1 MTATMNSPA
10 PTAASTPLPSAYP
23 DISGLPLMPQ
33 RFWGRWLCAAL
44 IALLLFWLVRA
55 FAHGQIEWRTVGEF
69 LTAQIILQGLIA
81 TIVMAV
87 AAMALGIVLG
97 IITAVMHLS
106 PNPLIK
112 AVAVGYA
119 WFFRGT
125 PVLVQLML
133 VYFGLPYLLGFDLF
147 PFELGRAPFSIEGA
161 LAAGI
166 VTFGLHEAAMM
177 SEIARA
183 GIGAVDHGQIE
194 AARALGMGPGL
205 TVRRIVLPQAVPL
218 MIPPLGNQFNTMLKT
233 TSLLSVIGVGEL
245 FRAAEEMQAASFKT
259 FEVYLGISLYYL
271 LLTALW
277 SVIQQRMERRLQR
290 GSWQPAAAASKVSP

>member
-1 MTATMNSPA
+1 MFGHGPQFDFAYFLQFVFNPP
-10 PTAASTPLPSAYP
+10 PTLLHGVLVSIGAALAAQVMGIVFGFALAFAGLSRIRPL
-23 DISGLPLMPQ
+23 
-33 RFWGRWLCAAL
+33 RWLN
-44 IALLLFWLVRA
+44 
-55 FAHGQIEWRTVGEF
+55 T
-69 LTAQIILQGLIA
+69 
-81 TIVMAV
+81 
-87 AAMALGIVLG
+87 
-97 IITAVMHLS
+97 
-106 PNPLIK
+106 
-112 AVAVGYA
+112 GYV

-183 GIGAVDHGQIE
+183 GIGAVDRGQIE